1 MHAYGQTTLSRG
13 TAGRRINATNPKS
26 PMSPTINR
34 ILFGYLN
41 GTDARLRTSICYVV
55 EYFETGSKH
64 ARLNI
69 GLADFGYT
77 CEELDCMKVAG
88 KQSRDI
94 LI

>member
-1 MHAYGQTTLSRG
+1 MGPA
-13 TAGRRINATNPKS
+13 PVC
-26 PMSPTINR
+26 
-34 ILFGYLN
+34 
-41 GTDARLRTSICYVV
+41 DVV